1 MDKQEQLLS
10 ELKQISEQYANEVSG
25 KRRAW
30 PKSIRE
36 RVIAARR
43 EKISFERISEAT
55 GIPLQTMYSWR
66 IGKQRASAFLPVRVA
81 PKASYVQQ
89 PLLESR
95 KARPGRRQPTTV
107 VVVVGLKLRIEGL
120 SLEQAI
126 LVARRFS

>member
-1 MDKQEQLLS
+1 MDRQEQLLS
-10 ELKQISEQYANEVSG
+10 ELKQISEQYAKEVSG

-43 EKISFERISEAT
+43 EHISFERICAAT

-66 IGKQRASAFLPVRVA
+66 IGGERASAFLPVRVA
-81 PKASYVQQ
+81 PKAPYVQQ

-95 KARPGRRQPTTV
+95 RRGSRTRPTTTV
-107 VVVVGLKLRIEGL
+107 VVVVVGKVRIEGL
-120 SLEQAI
+120 SYEQAI
-126 LVARRFS
+126 EAAKRLS